1 MKEKILLSYTHGI
14 TNSPSDTLCGDGE
27 LAECVN
33 LELKNQEL
41 VPMEMPVK
49 LGFTLDSGEKLVL
62 VHNIKTGGK
71 NYFTLSSSGVL
82 KAFKVVGGSKVSLG
96 LSVSCG
102 VITSIQSIGNTV
114 VVYTPDSPHYILY
127 KDGGYVYLGSSMPEM
142 KLSFNLNGKV
152 VVSEIF
158 DVDVPAKSDGDDKTA
173 DNPDLSSDEN
183 KEAVTS
189 QIIPQVNKFI
199 AEESE
204 AKGKFIYPFF
214 ARYAYKLFDGSYCMQ
229 SAPVLMMPSTTL
241 APLCGYLARQDK
253 RPPFKTFIAAA
264 PSTLSV
270 RRNGTYN
277 LGDWS
282 DIISEVCVFVSDSV
296 RTYDQ
301 EGEIESWSYSGGY
314 STPTHKSSFYGVLNS
329 GECKKYGLNDAIR
342 DAYYESGSKVSDH
355 NVWDLPV
362 KESGDITKAIS
373 ECSLFYKYAS
383 FSPDFI
389 DSNSYFEI
397 NPEETGINPV
407 ANIQVGE
414 RLPDDYMT
422 HDILLPQNS
431 LVYNSRLNISNIK
444 RKIFKGFSAASLS
457 QVGINDSV
465 SGLYYIYTYIRTKNG
480 DKIVK
485 SPSDLMTFNMYG
497 IYLFYP
503 DTDAYRMIIHDTY
516 NSRYADVPLNA
527 HPTLNGAYYLSNFED
542 LTFVYGTPSVSE
554 STDAYEDLPNK
565 LFTSELNNPFYFPL
579 EGIYTV
585 GSGEIIG
592 MTAVTRPISQGQFGE
607 YPMMMFCSD
616 GNYAMKVD
624 AEGFYERISPIQED
638 IVLGNDKI
646 TPMEDSVVVITKKG
660 LMLNQGGEMVKMAP
674 QMDGGMFDKSILEG
688 LSTKNEG
695 IASLCNFSS
704 DAEGFLSY
712 LYGARMAFDYS
723 SNRLFIYNTGKT
735 YSYVYNFEN
744 STVSKMILEG
754 GAKVVSSVIDYPDT
768 IIQDE
773 NGSLYS
779 LYAKDDVSVMYNHLN
794 GFALT
799 RPMKFGGAMT
809 MKSIYQIKNLD
820 SAMCEGSFVKYSI
833 YGSNDNIHYYKVAS
847 RFGKPYK
854 YYRLA
859 IYTNLL
865 PKESFS
871 GTAITIEERRTG
883 KLR

>member
-49 LGFTLDSGEKLVL
+49 LGFTLASGEKLVL

-71 NYFTLSSSGVL
+71 NYFTLSSGVL
-82 KAFKVVGGSKVSLG
+82 KAFHIVGGAKEPYN
-96 LSVSCG
+96 LSVNCG
-102 VITSIQSIGNTV
+102 EITSIQSIGNTV

-127 KDGGYVYLGSSMPEM
+127 KEEEGYVYLGASMPEM
-142 KLSFNLNGKV
+142 KLSFNLSGKV
-152 VVSEIF
+152 EVSEIF
-158 DVDVPAKSDGDDKTA
+158 NVDVPSKDN
-173 DNPDLSSDEN
+173 NPDLSSDEN
-183 KEAVTS
+183 KEKATS

-199 AEESE
+199 AEKSE
-204 AKGKFIYPFF
+204 ATGKFIFPFF
-214 ARYAYKLFDGSYCMQ
+214 VRYAYKLFDGSYCMQ

-241 APLCGYLARQDK
+241 APLCGFLARQYA
-253 RPPFKTFIAAA
+253 RPPFQTFVAAA
-264 PSTLSV
+264 PSILTI
-270 RRNGTYN
+270 RRNGNYN
-277 LGDWS
+277 LKNWS
-282 DIISEVCVFVSDSV
+282 DIISEVCIFVSEPI

-301 EGEIESWSYSGGY
+301 EGKIESWSYSGGY

-329 GECKKYGLNDAIR
+329 GECKKYNLNDAVR
-342 DAYYESGSKVSDH
+342 DGYYESGSKVSNH

-362 KESGDITKAIS
+362 KELGDITSAIS

-383 FSPDFI
+383 CTPEYI
-389 DSNSYFEI
+389 DSNSFFQI
-397 NPEETGINPV
+397 NPEEAGINPV

-422 HDILLPQNS
+422 HDVLIPQNS

-444 RKIFKGFSAASLS
+444 RKIFNGFSAASLS

-465 SGLYYIYTYIRTKNG
+465 SGMYNIYTYIRTKNG
-480 DKIVK
+480 NKVVK

-503 DTDAYRMIIHDTY
+503 DTDAYRMIIHDTT
-516 NSRYADVPLNA
+516 NSRYADIPLTA
-527 HPTLNGAYYLSNFED
+527 HPTLNGAYYLSNFTD
-542 LTFVYGTPSVSE
+542 LVFTNGNPSVSE
-554 STDAYEDLPNK
+554 SEDLYEYLPNK
-565 LFTSELNNPFYFPL
+565 LFTSELNNPFHFPL

-607 YPMMMFCSD
+607 FPMMMFCSD

-660 LMLNQGGEMVKMAP
+660 LMLNQGGEMVKLAP
-674 QMDGGMFDKSILEG
+674 QMDGGVFDKSILSG
-688 LSTKNEG
+688 VATSDAAISK
-695 IASLCNFSS
+695 LCSFSS
-704 DAEGFLSY
+704 DTEGFLSY
-712 LYGARMAFDYS
+712 LYDAKMAFDYS
-723 SNRLFIYNTGKT
+723 SNRLFIYNTSKP
-735 YSYVYNFEN
+735 YSYVYNFDN
-744 STVSKMILEG
+744 STVSKMILDN
-754 GAKVVSSVIDYPDT
+754 GAKVVSSVVDYPDT
-768 IIQDE
+768 IVQDE
-773 NGSLYS
+773 TGRLYS
-779 LYAKDDVSVMYNHLN
+779 LYAKDDVSVMSSRLN

-820 SAMCEGSFVKYSI
+820 SALSDGSFVKYLI

-854 YYRLA
+854 YYRIA